1 MKVMVKDF
9 SHKQMIEVDHLGF
22 VGAATTVEFYDHP
35 RTQLILRPQ
44 WVRDFKEVATVTV
57 SGDSLID
64 ENIEDGDVLIVKRI
78 FETAEIKAGKLVVAL
93 LPTGRSVVKR
103 IYFEGNKIILRS
115 SNSQYKDMIFDNDQI
130 VIEGIVKRLTREM
143 E

>member
-1 MKVMVKDF
+1 
-9 SHKQMIEVDHLGF
+9 MIEVDHLGF
-22 VGAATTVEFYDHP
+22 VGAGTAVEFFDHP

-44 WVRDFKEVATVTV
+44 WVRDYKEVGTVTV

-64 ENIEDGDVLIVKRI
+64 EKIEDGDGLVVKRV
-78 FETAEIKAGKLVVAL
+78 FKAAESRSVKLVVVQ

-103 IYFEGNKIILRS
+103 IYFEGDRIILRS
-115 SNSQYKDMIFDNDQI
+115 ANPKYKDMIFGHDELI
-130 VIEGIVKRLTREM
+130 VEGIVKRLTREM